1 MRFYI
6 FTPPLLDACGCVL
19 SRFKAVQGYFENTQK
34 HEMQTGDILHMR
46 RSREFPMTKNTR
58 PLGKTGLSQANSSSF
73 SSAWQAHYY
82 SLTCPN
88 QSRGENFI
96 PKRRYPVIWLKVA
109 SSFRT
114 CLHHNGANY
123 GASYRNKPGW
133 SPQLTLFKH
142 GHKVWG
148 AAQTCLCVWMYK
160 SQKKD
165 ASYPVDFP
173 FFLSVIAARRRKSK
187 R

>member
-1 MRFYI
+1 MRVGVCCQVSARDSKPFRAILKTHQNTECKLVTYSKCI
-6 FTPPLLDACGCVL
+6 AAVSFLWRKTQDPWAKNRPFASKLPVLLIGMTSALLQFNMSKSKLG
-19 SRFKAVQGYFENTQK
+19 
-34 HEMQTGDILHMR
+34 
-46 RSREFPMTKNTR
+46 REFH
-58 PLGKTGLSQANSSSF
+58 SQKDISSN
-73 SSAWQAHYY
+73 
-82 SLTCPN
+82 LT
-88 QSRGENFI
+88 
-96 PKRRYPVIWLKVA
+96 KVA

-160 SQKKD
+160 SHKKD
-165 ASYPVDFP
+165 ASYPVDFL
-173 FFLSVIAARRRKSK
+173 FFLSFIAAHRRKSK